1 VTSLSDTPCLQYYD
15 VQTLEYRYI
24 SKLPMKKE
32 RIWSNVKETTSHLQ
46 NKLTKN
52 IHLGVATRSS
62 TKWDCLKPIRFH
74 QYTWGLQHFLT
85 FVQEDIGH
93 IKCYWFKINYL
104 FLSSFYIA
112 NIQILKKSIK
122 ILFHSGIGML
132 TSPSKFLTGTIFL
145 HAHLQA
151 VYYNC
156 VKFHLNPMSRLG
168 GVVLTSPSLHTER
181 ISEYKLNYLPFQI
194 LDSNH
199 SPSCTFAGSV
209 LQLCKVS

>member
-1 VTSLSDTPCLQYYD
+1 MILNKFINFLSKLQKIVNLSGYNRINHFRLTTNAFLYKINIKLELWVTSLKDTPRLQYYD

-24 SKLPMKKE
+24 SKLPMKKN

-52 IHLGVATRSS
+52 MHLGIATRSS

-112 NIQILKKSIK
+112 NIQMWKGQLKSYFI
-122 ILFHSGIGML
+122 
-132 TSPSKFLTGTIFL
+132 
-145 HAHLQA
+145 Q
-151 VYYNC
+151 
-156 VKFHLNPMSRLG
+156 
-168 GVVLTSPSLHTER
+168 E
-181 ISEYKLNYLPFQI
+181 
-194 LDSNH
+194 
-199 SPSCTFAGSV
+199 
-209 LQLCKVS
+209 

>member
-1 VTSLSDTPCLQYYD
+1 MYSCGIGCFWYISYNFQQNKLELWVTSLSDNPHLQYYD
-15 VQTLEYRYI
+15 VQTLEYIYI

-52 IHLGVATRSS
+52 IHLGVTTRAS

-93 IKCYWFKINYL
+93 IKCYRFKINYL

-112 NIQILKKSIK
+112 NIQMWKGQLKSYFI
-122 ILFHSGIGML
+122 
-132 TSPSKFLTGTIFL
+132 
-145 HAHLQA
+145 Q
-151 VYYNC
+151 
-156 VKFHLNPMSRLG
+156 
-168 GVVLTSPSLHTER
+168 E
-181 ISEYKLNYLPFQI
+181 
-194 LDSNH
+194 
-199 SPSCTFAGSV
+199 
-209 LQLCKVS
+209 